1 MSIIDDLKQEEGFRS
16 HYYKDSRGFLTIG
29 YGYNLDKGMSE
40 KVASALL
47 ELMVEEKVIELK
59 AAIPFWNTL
68 SQERKDVFVDMA
80 YNMGTS
86 GLLKF
91 KNMLK
96 AAEQG
101 DIESV
106 CNEMKN
112 SAWYSQVGNRAVK
125 LVEKYRKV

>member
-16 HYYKDSRGFLTIG
+16 HYYKDSSGFLTIG

-40 KVASALL
+40 RVASALL

-59 AAIPFWNTL
+59 AAIPFWNNL

-91 KNMLK
+91 KNMFK

-125 LVEKYRKV
+125 LVEKYRKG